1 MNAST
6 DPTSDM
12 LDEEAVDEEEF
23 KSGQPVLVMDVNGLK
38 IGVMSLW

>member
-1 MNAST
+1 MNALT
-6 DPTSDM
+6 NLTSDM
-12 LDEEAVDEEEF
+12 LDEEAVDKKEF